1 MPFKHS
7 KVNEQA
13 GNWKYGW
20 KPQKACLPETLDCGK
35 TRNTTIH
42 EENCLLR
49 KWKTLG
55 AITFDFSF
63 TSLRFTVADL
73 MVSSVLFMALINR
86 TDVTITATFY
96 GVFDIENAFL
106 TNSPSEKSCQRD
118 STWRRRS
125 VHAIHLWK
133 IFFKKRWIGDMCKKG
148 GSLIRFQW
156 NLFSFFD

>member
-42 EENCLLR
+42 EENCMLR

-96 GVFDIENAFL
+96 GFFDIGIAFL
-106 TNSPSEKSCQRD
+106 TNSPSENLVNV
-118 STWRRRS
+118 T
-125 VHAIHLWK
+125 
-133 IFFKKRWIGDMCKKG
+133 KG
-148 GSLIRFQW
+148 GDVLAST
-156 NLFSFFD
+156 LFTCEKYSTRRERLGTCLGKGDSIV